1 MIGQVV
7 GGLTGI
13 ASGIIGSGKRKREQ
27 AAAQKEYDQT
37 KSAFE
42 NLDTSNVY
50 KDMENT
56 MEDLTVNQEAAQF
69 AAQQNQQSQANIMNT
84 MSGAAGGSGIAAMT
98 QALMGQA
105 QAGNRQ
111 ASIDIGK
118 QEQANQAAERKQAG
132 NLQLYERKGE
142 LISRDAENEK
152 TSTLLGMSQQ
162 RLGAANKARQ
172 DATNAIV
179 GGVGSVAGGVL
190 GGFASGAIGGAT
202 SFGNMLSGAFND
214 QSDGVPL

>member
-202 SFGNMLSGAFND
+202 SFGNMMSGAFND

>member
-69 AAQQNQQSQANIMNT
+69 LAQKNQQSQANIMNT

-202 SFGNMLSGAFND
+202 SFGNMMSGAFND

>member
-1 MIGQVV
+1 MCIK
-7 GGLTGI
+7 TWRI
-13 ASGIIGSGKRKREQ
+13 PWK
-27 AAAQKEYDQT
+27 T
-37 KSAFE
+37 
-42 NLDTSNVY
+42 
-50 KDMENT
+50 
-56 MEDLTVNQEAAQF
+56 LTVNQEAAQF

-202 SFGNMLSGAFND
+202 SFGNMMSGAFND

>member
-162 RLGAANKARQ
+162 RLGAANQARQ

-179 GGVGSVAGGVL
+179 GGVGSLASVAGTAAAGMGSITGNSEDPDFMGSLMKTL
-190 GGFASGAIGGAT
+190 GA
-202 SFGNMLSGAFND
+202 
-214 QSDGVPL
+214 